1 MPAAIH
7 PGAVL
12 HGWDHF
18 VITLRDD
25 TGRRSAFLSL
35 YAITYSA
42 TLGAGQ
48 VAFLRVDDPAAS
60 LNVVVSDAPEVA
72 ARMKER
78 LARMGHT
85 EVDLRGPSVEALFT
99 RHHVGPSGFGFAIN
113 WQAHT
118 VEARWIEPSA
128 PFWMMAPAPDLRADE
143 DIWALFV
150 EAHRA
155 SMTVDGRPVVGEP
168 FPDDVWVSKL
178 GRPLSSAHVALSEVR
193 VRPVSGESGDGAAEE

>member
-48 VAFLRVDDPAAS
+48 VAFLRVDDPAALPGAFERALHAVTVEKRQAL
-60 LNVVVSDAPEVA
+60 LNVIC
-72 ARMKER
+72 
-78 LARMGHT
+78 
-85 EVDLRGPSVEALFT
+85 RGP
-99 RHHVGPSGFGFAIN
+99 
-113 WQAHT
+113 
-118 VEARWIEPSA
+118 
-128 PFWMMAPAPDLRADE
+128 
-143 DIWALFV
+143 
-150 EAHRA
+150 
-155 SMTVDGRPVVGEP
+155 
-168 FPDDVWVSKL
+168 
-178 GRPLSSAHVALSEVR
+178 
-193 VRPVSGESGDGAAEE
+193 